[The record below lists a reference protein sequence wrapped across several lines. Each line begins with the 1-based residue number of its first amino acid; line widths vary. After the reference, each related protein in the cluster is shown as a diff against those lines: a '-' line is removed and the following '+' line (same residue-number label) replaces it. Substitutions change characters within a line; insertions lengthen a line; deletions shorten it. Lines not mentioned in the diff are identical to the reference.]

1 MVKEGNLLAV
11 FNSSPGVLKAESIL
25 KGLGLAIMLIPAPR
39 QLLTDCG
46 LALRFTETEHYTIMQ
61 TLAQQQ
67 LMPAF
72 VCVYRGGV
80 FVTTWS
86 NEESQ
91 KHPVHG
97 EDEQ

>member
-11 FNSSPGVLKAESIL
+11 FNSSHRVMKAESIL
-25 KGLGLAIMLIPAPR
+25 KRLGLPMLLIPAPR

-46 LALRFTETEHYTIMQ
+46 LAIRFAEAEREVIML

-72 VCVYRGGV
+72 VCVYKGGV
-80 FVTTWS
+80 FVTTWT
-86 NEESQ
+86 NEES
-91 KHPVHG
+91 
-97 EDEQ
+97 ERTINENF